1 MHPWSI
7 LRDQETVLR
16 RLFVDVAFLVY
27 PVSAL
32 VSYRF
37 CEFGLN
43 ILAENLPHSA
53 APSGVSAILRHCI
66 GSEHHSTTNNGHIA
80 CSFQKLRLAI
90 SEHQVYG

>member
-16 RLFVDVAFLVY
+16 HLFVDVAFLVY

-53 APSGVSAILRHCI
+53 APSGVSAIIRHCI
-66 GSEHHSTTNNGHIA
+66 GSEHHSTTNNDHIA

-90 SEHQVYG
+90 SELQVYG